1 MDKDE
6 QAIRDLIETWLRA
19 TREGDVDTVLS
30 LMTPDVI
37 FLVPGQPPMQGRQAF
52 GDALRAVLGKNAIE
66 PTSEIDEIVVAGDI
80 AYCRTRL
87 KVTVTSAHNATPMER
102 SGHTLSI
109 LRRSEDGKWLLARD
123 ANLLAAA
130 G

>member
-6 QAIRDLIETWLRA
+6 QAIRNLIETWLRA

-30 LMTPDVI
+30 LTTPDVI
-37 FLVPGQPPMQGRQAF
+37 FMVPGQPPMHGREAF
-52 GDALRAVLGKNAIE
+52 GDALRAVLGKHAIDS
-66 PTSEIDEIVVAGDI
+66 TSDIDEIVVSGDI

-87 KVTVTSAHNATPMER
+87 KVTVTSQHNGTPMER
-102 SGHTLSI
+102 SGQTLSI
-109 LRRSEDGKWLLARD
+109 LRRTEDGKWLLARD
-123 ANLLAAA
+123 ANLIVPN